1 MLDRL
6 RREDF
11 EPLVGQK
18 LKARVGDA
26 SVELEL
32 AEATPLKSPSPRETA
47 PFRLILRSRENWRGP
62 QGIYRIEHPSLGP
75 IEMFVV
81 PIGPDGQGL
90 CYEALFN

>member
-6 RREDF
+6 RKEDF
-11 EPLVGQK
+11 DSLIGQT
-18 LKARVGDA
+18 LKATVGDA
-26 SVELEL
+26 SADLEL
-32 AEATPLKSPSPRETA
+32 AEATSLKSPSPRETP

-75 IEMFVV
+75 IEMFIV